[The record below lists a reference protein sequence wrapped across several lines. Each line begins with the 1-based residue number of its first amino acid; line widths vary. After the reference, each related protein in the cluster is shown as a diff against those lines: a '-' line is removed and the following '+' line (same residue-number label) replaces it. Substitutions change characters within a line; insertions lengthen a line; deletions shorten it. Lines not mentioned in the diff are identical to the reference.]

1 MTNQTLKIL
10 TDRFSFQTPQDRIKA
25 YQELF
30 NTDKGQRVLSDLM
43 SLVGFYDHQPSN
55 NPNEAIYREG
65 VRSGTLR
72 ILDIL
77 SVKDIE
83 KLETQSNIANY

>member
-1 MTNQTLKIL
+1 MTGQTLKIL
-10 TDRFSFQTPQDRIKA
+10 TDRFSFETPQDRIKA

-30 NTDKGQRVLSDLM
+30 NTQNGQRVLSDLM
-43 SLVGFYDHQPSN
+43 SLMKFYDHQQSN

-65 VRSGTLR
+65 VRSGLLR
-72 ILDIL
+72 ILDII

-83 KLETQSNIANY
+83 AIDAKNSFSNY